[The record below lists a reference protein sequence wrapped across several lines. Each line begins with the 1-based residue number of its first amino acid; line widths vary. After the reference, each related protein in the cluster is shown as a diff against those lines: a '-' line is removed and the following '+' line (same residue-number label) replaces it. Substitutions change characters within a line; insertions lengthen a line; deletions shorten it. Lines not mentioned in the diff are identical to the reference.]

1 MVSRSVGGRRA
12 GAGGVPTRERGN
24 EFESL
29 VGGERG
35 NALVVG
41 GGYATSGSV
50 EVSAGPRGRWR
61 GARRWLGLAL
71 GLAISVVAL
80 LLAVRNVHLAEV
92 ARALAMADAGWLA
105 IGVALT
111 AAGLGMRALRWMW
124 LFDPQRP
131 PWLPTFDALSVGYLV
146 NNVVPARAGD
156 LMRVYLIGEW
166 AATPRAQAL
175 ATVMVERVMDLA
187 VIVLLLGSL
196 LPWLHLP
203 AWAARGGQGAALA
216 VGGALLLLGIAARYT
231 ETAAWLV
238 ERALR
243 RFRRLGAARWAG
255 LVREWGV
262 RLRLMGTWHP
272 GLTMAGWSIVVWGVG
287 GLSYYAILRAFGL
300 ALGAAPVVFLVCVE
314 ALGMTVPSSPGNVGV
329 FEYVGVQALALWGV
343 EPATALAA
351 TLVLHAVAYL
361 VLTGAGLWS
370 LWRRSLSYSQL
381 RKRQQSARS

>member
-1 MVSRSVGGRRA
+1 MAVLARI
-12 GAGGVPTRERGN
+12 
-24 EFESL
+24 
-29 VGGERG
+29 
-35 NALVVG
+35 ALVVG
-41 GGYATSGSV
+41 GERATSGSG
-50 EVSAGPRGRWR
+50 EVSVGPRERWR

-111 AAGLGMRALRWMW
+111 VAGLGMRALRWMW

-131 PWLPTFDALSVGYLV
+131 RWLPTFDALSVGYLV
-146 NNVVPARAGD
+146 NNIAPARVGD
-156 LMRVYLIGEW
+156 LARVYLIGEW
-166 AATPRAQAL
+166 AGTPRAQAL

-187 VIVLLLGSL
+187 VIVLFLGGL
-196 LPWLHLP
+196 LPWLQLP
-203 AWAARGGQGAALA
+203 SWAARGGQGAALA
-216 VGGALLLLGIAARYT
+216 VGAALLLLGIAARYT
-231 ETAAWLV
+231 EAAARLV
-238 ERALR
+238 EGT
-243 RFRRLGAARWAG
+243 FRRLPRLDAVRGAG

-272 GLTMAGWSIVVWGVG
+272 GLTMMGWSIVVWGVG

-300 ALGAAPVVFLVCVE
+300 TLGAAPVIFLICVE

-329 FEYVGVQALALWGV
+329 FEYVGVQALALWEV
-343 EPATALAA
+343 DPAIALAA

-370 LWRRSLSYSQL
+370 LWRRSLSYDQL
-381 RKRQQSARS
+381 RKRQQSAGS

>member
-1 MVSRSVGGRRA
+1 MA
-12 GAGGVPTRERGN
+12 
-24 EFESL
+24 
-29 VGGERG
+29 GGERG
-35 NALVVG
+35 NALGVG
-41 GGYATSGSV
+41 RGCATLESV
-50 EVSAGPRGRWR
+50 EVSAGLRDRWR
-61 GARRWLGLAL
+61 SARRWLGLTL
-71 GLAISVVAL
+71 GLAISIVAL

-124 LFDPQRP
+124 LFDPQHP

-146 NNVVPARAGD
+146 NNIVPARAGD
-156 LMRVYLIGEW
+156 LVRVYLIGEW
-166 AATPRAQAL
+166 AGTPRAQAL

-187 VIVLLLGSL
+187 VIVLLLGGL
-196 LPWLHLP
+196 LPWLQLP

-216 VGGALLLLGIAARYT
+216 VGGALLLLGITARYT
-231 ETAAWLV
+231 EAAAWLV
-238 ERALR
+238 ERASR
-243 RFRRLGAARWAG
+243 RFLRPGAARWAG

-300 ALGAAPVVFLVCVE
+300 ALGVAPVVFLVCVE

-343 EPATALAA
+343 DPATALAA

-370 LWRRSLSYSQL
+370 LWRRSLSYGQL
-381 RKRQQSARS
+381 RKRQQSAGS